1 MSDLPPI
8 EFEWPEEL
16 SRERPPRSNV
26 RTLKPNGGEP
36 QQNAPQSPKA
46 SAKPVPLDWPVL
58 AGQEP
63 PERRWAT
70 RGWVGFGHVTLLVG
84 PGGIG
89 KTLLAQQMASCWALG
104 KSFIGDVQ
112 GPLKCLMWACEDDHD
127 ELWRRQVA
135 LARWCDA
142 GLDAFAER
150 LVIVPRHGL
159 ENTLVSTEFGKLVY
173 SPLINE
179 LSEQAADLA
188 AEVVILDNVGQLYG
202 GGENDRHAVT
212 AFLNTLSG
220 ALPGRALLLLAHP
233 SRSSGSEF
241 SGSSAWEN
249 VVRTRLFLGA
259 TLPGEKPDPEAEP
272 QDNVRYL
279 ARRKANYSP
288 KDWRKLTYAA
298 GALTPDV
305 VESGGG
311 VVASIRASNAERTVL
326 TGIAKLTGMGIPAS
340 DGTRSSQYLPKL
352 LAEYKID
359 DGLSRRD
366 TAGAL
371 RVLMVAGRIARGQ
384 VGKRANRTAMVGLVV
399 VDAPQQT

>member
-1 MSDLPPI
+1 MIVPDPFADMEDWPTGLSKDKPSQPKVQPI
-8 EFEWPEEL
+8 
-16 SRERPPRSNV
+16 
-26 RTLKPNGGEP
+26 KPNGGNVP
-36 QQNAPQSPKA
+36 DVSPQSPKA
-46 SAKPVPLDWPVL
+46 SAKPSPLDWPVL

-89 KTLLAQQMASCWALG
+89 KTLLAQQMASCWSLG

-127 ELWRRQVA
+127 ELWRRQIA
-135 LARWCDA
+135 LASWCDA
-142 GLDAFAER
+142 GLDAFHER

-159 ENTLVSTEFGKLVY
+159 ENTLVSTEFGKLAY

-179 LSEQAADLA
+179 LSEQAADLG

-212 AFLNTLSG
+212 AFLNALSG

-249 VVRTRLFLGA
+249 VARTRLYLGA
-259 TLPGEKPDPEAEP
+259 TLPGEKPDPDAADP

-279 ARRKANYSP
+279 ARRKANYSA
-288 KDWRKLTYAA
+288 KDWRRLTYAA
-298 GALTPDV
+298 GALTPDAPDT
-305 VESGGG
+305 GGG
-311 VVASIRASNAERTVL
+311 VIASIKAGRAERIIL
-326 TGIAKLTGMGIPAS
+326 DGLLKLATMGIHGT
-340 DGTRSSQYLPKL
+340 DGKRSANFLPKL
-352 LAEYKID
+352 LAEYNLD
-359 DGLSRRD
+359 EGAQSRD
-366 TAGAL
+366 LTAAM
-371 RVLMVAGRIARGQ
+371 RALMVEGKL
-384 VGKRANRTAMVGLVV
+384 KRAKVGFSESRNAITGLV
-399 VDAPQQT
+399 TTS